1 MTDRRFVERAPEFEI
16 RDSVVCVDYGDWS
29 VHLPL
34 RVFRVG
40 LSRAAKTVR
49 DYDAGGKVVPFRGA

>member
-1 MTDRRFVERAPEFEI
+1 MRERRFVDRAPEFEI

-34 RVFRVG
+34 RIFRIS
-40 LSRAAKTVR
+40 LSRASKTVR
-49 DYDAGGKVVPFRGA
+49 EHDTSGRVVPFKGG